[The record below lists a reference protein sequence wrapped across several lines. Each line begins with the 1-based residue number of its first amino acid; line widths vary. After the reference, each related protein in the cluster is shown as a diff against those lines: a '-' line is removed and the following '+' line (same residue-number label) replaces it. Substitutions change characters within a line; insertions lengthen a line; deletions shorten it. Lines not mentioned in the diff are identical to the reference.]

1 MNLPADRT
9 ADCTVEIV
17 VNGTILC
24 KETVTP
30 SETDKTVSYK
40 GDIVTISVTVDGQ
53 AYQDYDIVEPRS

>member
-1 MNLPADRT
+1 M
-9 ADCTVEIV
+9 
-17 VNGTILC
+17 NGTILC